1 MKISKKSKKIILTI
15 IIIGLIISIIVFLC
29 NKKETKEINLKN
41 SNKLAIILENDNG
54 NVQTSAFPE
63 NNDTYTFHKVTCENL
78 DTSTTNKI
86 YKWDNENW
94 KLNFIASSTTNID
107 GEFSCQI
114 YFKPTMPTATYSA
127 NSTSNPYSTF
137 TAPKTGLYKIE
148 LWGAKGGYA
157 NTSTAYYGGYGAY
170 TSGEIILN
178 KGEEIYIYVGNEGQ
192 RVTGT
197 TSATTAQDGYN
208 SGNQGTFYASNSTH
222 GGGGGATDVR
232 LTSGDWDNTASL
244 QSRIMVAA
252 GGGGS
257 SSHASAPS
265 YSGTGGAGGGLTGY
279 NGVTANTTCYAYG
292 LGGTQTAGGSSQQ
305 CASDGHAYTT
315 TSTFLPSFGRG
326 GGSPSYIANTSL
338 SIYAGG
344 GGGYYGGN
352 GGSHAPGAGGS
363 SYISGHTG
371 CVAVQKGTSTPKTN
385 CTTGTTDNKCS
396 IHYSD
401 YKFTN
406 TVMIDGNGYSW
417 SNVKGGYQ
425 RMPSGE
431 TEGAYYDQGV
441 GKNGN
446 GAARIT
452 QIKNSNDFVY
462 TNKEQEYTVP
472 KNGTYK
478 IELWG
483 SRSHTNSGK
492 GQGGYTSGEIELKK
506 NEKLYFYVG
515 SQGNKCT
522 NAVVGT
528 CSGGYNGGAQGYV
541 SRTTCNQGAYG
552 GSGATDVRLYSNG
565 EWNNVESLRSR
576 IMVAGGAAGGYSEY
590 CSTSDNANTYA
601 AYGGGLEGYSAVY
614 ASKAG
619 YSDLN
624 PTGGTQ
630 IDGGQGLN
638 SWQATSYITT
648 AYTGLFGQGGTGGN
662 SYSGGGGGYWG
673 GASGVWQP
681 GGGGSSYISGH
692 TGCVAVQ
699 EGTDDPKVLSNGDE
713 CDTGTD
719 INLCSIH
726 YSNKVFTNTL
736 MIDGAGYTWTN
747 EKASTAGTN
756 LMPSPYGGTYSS
768 GVGHSGSGFARIT
781 YIGGS

>member
-1 MKISKKSKKIILTI
+1 MKKLNKKGFFS
-15 IIIGLIISIIVFLC
+15 ISIIYSFLILFILLMLGIVSSYVVRNTLIGDIVESAQNDIAGNTLKAVLQ
-29 NKKETKEINLKN
+29 NK
-41 SNKLAIILENDNG
+41 
-54 NVQTSAFPE
+54 
-63 NNDTYTFHKVTCENL
+63 
-78 DTSTTNKI
+78 STT
-86 YKWDNENW
+86 
-94 KLNFIASSTTNID
+94 FTV
-107 GEFSCQI
+107 
-114 YFKPTMPTATYSA
+114 

-137 TAPKTGLYKIE
+137 TAPMTGVYKIE
-148 LWGAKGGYA
+148 LWGAKGGG
-157 NTSTAYYGGYGAY
+157 NDPLSTSLGSRAGMGSYV
-170 TSGEIILN
+170 SGEIELKEN
-178 KGEEIYIYVGNEGQ
+178 DVLYIYVGGAGTLNTSSELTEG
-192 RVTGT
+192 
-197 TSATTAQDGYN
+197 GYN
-208 SGNQGTFYASNSTH
+208 GGGSTYWVTLANST
-222 GGGGGATDVR
+222 GSGGGATDVR
-232 LTSGDWDNTASL
+232 LTSGAWDNDTSL
-244 QSRIMVAA
+244 QSRIMVA
-252 GGGGS
+252 
-257 SSHASAPS
+257 
-265 YSGTGGAGGGLTGY
+265 GAGGGSDDTGAASATINANNDESGGSAGGL
-279 NGVTANTTCYAYG
+279 NGIAAITAGSRATYG
-292 LGGTQTAGGSSQQ
+292 FGTQISGGVAASGGVSGGFGYGGSKTATAG
-305 CASDGHAYTT
+305 DY
-315 TSTFLPSFGRG
+315 G
-326 GGSPSYIANTSL
+326 GGAS
-338 SIYAGG
+338 
-344 GGGYYGGN
+344 GYYGGASG
-352 GGSHAPGAGGS
+352 GGSFQGAGGGS

-371 CVAVQKGTSTPKTN
+371 CVAVQKGTSTPKAN
-385 CTTGTTDNKCS
+385 CTTGTIDNKCS

-401 YKFTN
+401 YKFSN

-576 IMVAGGAAGGYSEY
+576 IMVAGGAAGGYSAY

-614 ASKAG
+614 YSKAG
-619 YSDLN
+619 YSALN

-630 IDGGQGLN
+630 IDGGKGLN
-638 SWQATSYITT
+638 SWKATSYITT

-692 TGCVAVQ
+692 TGCVAVTSASSTTPKA
-699 EGTDDPKVLSNGDE
+699 GCTTGTTDDK
-713 CDTGTD
+713 
-719 INLCSIH
+719 CSIH
-726 YSNKVFTNTL
+726 YSDKVFTNTI
-736 MIDGAGYTWTN
+736 MIDGAGYSWTN
-747 EKASTAGTN
+747 TKGA
-756 LMPSPYGGTYSS
+756 LKQMPNPYGGDYPS
-768 GVGHSGSGFARIT
+768 GTGHTGSGYARISLISI
-781 YIGGS
+781 Y